1 MVISRVLI
9 GIMMTRSVM
18 ELILSVQMLNN
29 HEKPWGKNG
38 IPKPDLKNVIF
49 LAPDNQSLWFF
60 LANIVISH
68 VLIGFMMTRSPSML
82 IKGARLCQKEVL
94 CTASIGVQ
102 YCGDM
107 VARGPP
113 KHQSNWNFLA
123 FSEPAHQM
131 EPKNA

>member
-1 MVISRVLI
+1 M
-9 GIMMTRSVM
+9 
-18 ELILSVQMLNN
+18 
-29 HEKPWGKNG
+29 KNLC
-38 IPKPDLKNVIF
+38 D
-49 LAPDNQSLWFF
+49 FF
-60 LANIVISH
+60 LANMLISH
-68 VLIGFMMTRSPSML
+68 VLIGFKMTRSPSML
-82 IKGARLCQKEVL
+82 IKGAKLCQKEVL

-131 EPKNA
+131 ELKNASGAMKCAHSCNLGHPSVAEMCNQPFSSWSPPSASRIRYCCR

>member
-1 MVISRVLI
+1 M
-9 GIMMTRSVM
+9 
-18 ELILSVQMLNN
+18 
-29 HEKPWGKNG
+29 
-38 IPKPDLKNVIF
+38 IF
-49 LAPDNQSLWFF
+49 LANM
-60 LANIVISH
+60 VISH

-94 CTASIGVQ
+94 YTASIGVL

-131 EPKNA
+131 ELKNASGAMKCPHSSNLGHPRATVTPINTMDALSLIYTKRVVLCIQ

>member
-1 MVISRVLI
+1 MPYFWPQ
-9 GIMMTRSVM
+9 MTN
-18 ELILSVQMLNN
+18 LC
-29 HEKPWGKNG
+29 
-38 IPKPDLKNVIF
+38 DF
-49 LAPDNQSLWFF
+49 LASM
-60 LANIVISH
+60 VISH
-68 VLIGFMMTRSPSML
+68 VLIGLMMTRSPSML

-94 CTASIGVQ
+94 CTSSIGVQ

-131 EPKNA
+131 EPKNASGAMECPHSCNLGHPSLHHWKSHWRSAVYVKLIANSPSI

>member
-1 MVISRVLI
+1 MI
-9 GIMMTRSVM
+9 
-18 ELILSVQMLNN
+18 
-29 HEKPWGKNG
+29 
-38 IPKPDLKNVIF
+38 
-49 LAPDNQSLWFF
+49 F

-131 EPKNA
+131 EPKNASGAMECPHSCNLGHPTCEFCFLNHGVNMQMIIVIFYWILENHPVVAWVLIQDDK